1 MDEEAQKRN
10 TDCVYFLASPLT
22 CKKGNECEY
31 RHSESARIN
40 PRDCWFWMS
49 GNCLNPACS
58 FRHPPLDG
66 LPGAASGN
74 SGAPSSA
81 SSQPTALA
89 SLPATVNA
97 NKPKVPCYFFNQG
110 FCAKGDK
117 CPYMHGILSGGSLA
131 SQKATK
137 VTTAATDPQAS
148 GKQVA
153 NEAEKNIKDGKYSSP
168 ANVTNTIQS
177 SEPKKLQPVNNIAA
191 TSNTFKAVQS
201 SKPMTLQSNNF
212 KAEQTGNSVGIH
224 SNHVK
229 AVHTNHTM
237 AVQAPLA
244 VIPNSQVR
252 SQPPYSQSNRLNVE
266 VDLPEMESA
275 RERTYSAPVPR
286 SRVRHGQAP
295 DDRLQNGMEHDEWL
309 GESSPGFDVLVDNG
323 PDQLSH
329 HEDADYHPNHDIEL
343 GRGTITGRE
352 RNKKRE
358 FPRFDYDHPSMHERT
373 GYSDAEYQY
382 NHGPYDQYKHR
393 GYDHVG
399 RKQLNH
405 FDDRAT
411 ERSIVRE
418 RRSLSNEDDLEQN
431 NIGDLRHH
439 ISKRRKFGTAKA
451 VDNSP
456 KRQHLDA
463 QQGDFH
469 HGHRLWDDEHRHHDV
484 TYRDHSQQGLP
495 QNNRRLHGRIQVD
508 AGGFKRASSENAD
521 SDHEGNSERFR
532 YKSSPGR
539 RGRSD
544 HYRSTY
550 QGKER
555 GRVLPEAAALPESR
569 SSRSQNFKNNE
580 TRTDVVNFAGPKTLA
595 QIKQEKNREQSEE
608 PAPSIHS
615 RLHGSVPNVSFKNE
629 ARLRQSLPLEE
640 KKMRFGKVSHDLS
653 DEQGFEGPKPL
664 SDILKAKR
672 RGSVENDDI
681 TGERSTEEPNQNNQ
695 GFSSG
700 MNIKSADEENFAPMS
715 EKEVEEGEL
724 PEGDDYAFE
733 PTIDGRAED
742 FEASDVDTVMEHK
755 APAQGNGKLPDERNE
770 PDDMVMN
777 ENIHSSGEEDI
788 DVDHED
794 YDLEHSEH
802 EENEE
807 WQRNGNQMQEEED
820 EENYIEDDDED
831 DFAKK
836 LGGIFS

>member
-1 MDEEAQKRN
+1 MDEETQKRN

-49 GNCLNPACS
+49 GNCLNPTCS

-66 LPGAASGN
+66 LPGAASSGI
-74 SGAPSSA
+74 SGAPLST
-81 SSQPTALA
+81 SSQPPALA
-89 SLPATVNA
+89 SLPAPVNA

-117 CPYMHGILSGGSLA
+117 CPYMHGALSGVSLA
-131 SQKATK
+131 TQKATK
-137 VTTAATDPQAS
+137 VSTAATADPQAS
-148 GKQVA
+148 AKQVV
-153 NEAEKNIKDGKYSSP
+153 NEAENIKDGKYSSP
-168 ANVTNTIQS
+168 PSVANTIQS
-177 SEPKKLQPVNNIAA
+177 SDPKKLQSINNMSAMP
-191 TSNTFKAVQS
+191 NNFKAVQS
-201 SKPMTLQSNNF
+201 SKPMTLQSNNL
-212 KAEQTGNSVGIH
+212 KAGQLGNPVGIH
-224 SNHVK
+224 SNNVK
-229 AVHTNHTM
+229 GVHSNHAMAVHIPP
-237 AVQAPLA
+237 AVKS
-244 VIPNSQVR
+244 NSQVR
-252 SQPPYSQSNRLNVE
+252 SQPPYSQSNRHSVE
-266 VDLPEMESA
+266 LDLPEMEST
-275 RERTYSAPVPR
+275 RERTYNAPVPR
-286 SRVRHGQAP
+286 SCVRHGQPP
-295 DDRLQNGMEHDEWL
+295 DDRLQNGVEHDEWL

-329 HEDADYHPNHDIEL
+329 HEDADYRPNHDIEI
-343 GRGTITGRE
+343 GRGTVNGRE

-382 NHGPYDQYKHR
+382 NHGTYDQYKHR

-399 RKQLNH
+399 RKQLNP

-418 RRSLSNEDDLEQN
+418 RRSLSNEDDVEQN
-431 NIGDLRHH
+431 NIGDLRHR
-439 ISKRRKFGTAKA
+439 ISKRRKFGSAKA

-463 QQGDFH
+463 QHGDFH
-469 HGHRLWDDEHRHHDV
+469 HSHRLWDDEHRHHDV
-484 TYRDHSQQGLP
+484 TYRDLSQQGLP
-495 QNNRRLHGRIQVD
+495 QNNRRLHGRIQVE
-508 AGGFKRASSENAD
+508 AGGFKRDSSENAD
-521 SDHEGNSERFR
+521 SDYEGNSERFR

-550 QGKER
+550 QGKDR
-555 GRVLPEAAALPESR
+555 GRILPEAAALPESR
-569 SSRSQNFKNNE
+569 SSRSQNFKNND
-580 TRTDVVNFAGPKTLA
+580 TRTDTISFAGPKTLA

-608 PAPSIHS
+608 PASSIQS
-615 RLHGSVPNVSFKNE
+615 RLHGSVQNVSVKNE
-629 ARLRQSLPLEE
+629 ARLRQNLPLEE
-640 KKMRFGKVSHDLS
+640 RKMRFGKVTHELS

-672 RGSVENDDI
+672 RGAQGNDDI
-681 TGERSTEEPNQNNQ
+681 IGDRSTEEPNQNYQ

-700 MNIKSADEENFAPMS
+700 MNTKSAEKGNLSPLS

-733 PTIDGRAED
+733 PTISQRAED

-755 APAQGNGKLPDERNE
+755 PSAQGNGTVERNE

-777 ENIHSSGEEDI
+777 DEIHSSGEEDI
-788 DVDHED
+788 DADHED

-807 WQRNGNQMQEEED
+807 WQRNGNQMQEEDE